1 MKKDGQGLFDVTMG
15 SWDGAEVC
23 ELVGLYLLN
32 QLKDLIPIE
41 NAGLYRDDG
50 LAFIRSRSGRL
61 LDRYRKDIIELF
73 RREGLSITC
82 ETNLSVTDYLDVT
95 FNMETGK
102 YTPFRKD
109 NNTPLY
115 INVKSNHPTTVKK
128 EIPKMVESRLSK
140 LSSDE
145 EIFNRAKGIYQTALQ
160 ESGHA
165 PDMEFH
171 PQVEELAI
179 PTGRN
184 RKRNRKVVWYNPPFS
199 SHVKTDVGKKFLQ
212 LLDVHFPTGH
222 RYAGLFNRSKV
233 KISYS
238 CMPNMETLI
247 KSHNTTVL
255 NPQPQNEIVG
265 CNCRNPATCPLRGNC
280 QSARLV
286 YSATVTTVSEEK
298 IYYGS
303 TKGKFK
309 KRYDRHNSDFRHRE
323 HRKAT
328 ELSKLIWDL
337 KDANVEYTIRWDVVL
352 KAQPYVG
359 GSKRCDLCLSEKM
372 IIARSTHPGM
382 INSRSEILSKC
393 RHTNNF
399 ILKNT

>member
-1 MKKDGQGLFDVTMG
+1 
-15 SWDGAEVC
+15 
-23 ELVGLYLLN
+23 
-32 QLKDLIPIE
+32 
-41 NAGLYRDDG
+41 
-50 LAFIRSRSGRL
+50 
-61 LDRYRKDIIELF
+61 
-73 RREGLSITC
+73 
-82 ETNLSVTDYLDVT
+82 
-95 FNMETGK
+95 
-102 YTPFRKD
+102 
-109 NNTPLY
+109 
-115 INVKSNHPTTVKK
+115 
-128 EIPKMVESRLSK
+128 
-140 LSSDE
+140 
-145 EIFNRAKGIYQTALQ
+145 
-160 ESGHA
+160 
-165 PDMEFH
+165 
-171 PQVEELAI
+171 
-179 PTGRN
+179 
-184 RKRNRKVVWYNPPFS
+184 
-199 SHVKTDVGKKFLQ
+199 
-212 LLDVHFPTGH
+212 
-222 RYAGLFNRSKV
+222 
-233 KISYS
+233 
-238 CMPNMETLI
+238 MPNMETLI
-247 KSHNTTVL
+247 KSHNATVL

-337 KDANVEYTIRWDVVL
+337 KDANIEYTIRWDVVL

-382 INSRSEILSKC
+382 INSRSKILSKC